1 MYIIRDCCYHKRRE
15 GEEMDESVVDYLH
28 YLQIERGLSLNTRKS
43 YERDLK
49 KYTFFLKEQ
58 GLSSWQE
65 VDRYIIME
73 FLQSLHTEKQASTT
87 VIRMISSL
95 RGFHQFLRQERIT
108 DHDPMQHID
117 SPKKAQKLP
126 STLSLEEVT
135 ALIETPDTTKPLGIR
150 NRTMLEVMYATGLR
164 VSEVVNLKMG
174 DLHLAMGLLQ
184 TIGKGDKERI
194 IPLGDYAIRW
204 IEIYLAQARPI
215 LLKKRPEEAH
225 LFVNHHGKPLSRQ
238 GVWKNLK
245 QIVREA
251 GIDKEVTPHTLRH
264 SFATHLLENGA
275 DLRIVQELLGHSDIS
290 TTQIYT
296 HITKQRMADVYKQH
310 FPRA

>member
-1 MYIIRDCCYHKRRE
+1 MKYM
-15 GEEMDESVVDYLH
+15 EEQVIDYLH
-28 YLQIERGLSLNTRKS
+28 YLQIERGLSSNTRQS
-43 YERDLK
+43 YKRDLH
-49 KYTFFLKEQ
+49 KYLIFLKEQ
-58 GLSSWQE
+58 QVVSWQKI
-65 VDRYIIME
+65 DRFMIME
-73 FLQSLHTEKQASTT
+73 FLQKLHSENNSSATI
-87 VIRMISSL
+87 IRMISSL
-95 RGFHQFLRQERIT
+95 RGFHQFLRQERIM

-126 STLSLEEVT
+126 STLSVEEVT
-135 ALIETPDTTKPLGIR
+135 KLIETPDTTKALGIR
-150 NRTMLEVMYATGLR
+150 NRTILEVMYATGLR
-164 VSEVVNLKMG
+164 VTELVELKIG
-174 DLHLAMGLLQ
+174 DLHLSIGLLQ
-184 TIGKGDKERI
+184 TLGKGDKERI
-194 IPLGDYAIRW
+194 IPLGDYAIQW
-204 IEIYLAQARPI
+204 IEKYLEEARPE
-215 LLKKRPEEAH
+215 LLKKNINETH

-251 GIDKEVTPHTLRH
+251 GIDKNITPHTLRH

-275 DLRIVQELLGHSDIS
+275 DLRIVQELLGHADIS

>member
-1 MYIIRDCCYHKRRE
+1 MEEQII
-15 GEEMDESVVDYLH
+15 DYLH

-43 YERDLK
+43 YERDLH
-49 KYTFFLKEQ
+49 KYSTFLSEQ
-58 GLSSWQE
+58 KIDAWQKI
-65 VDRYIIME
+65 DRYTIME
-73 FLQSLHTEKQASTT
+73 YLQMLHNQNNSSATI
-87 VIRMISSL
+87 IRMISSL

-126 STLSLEEVT
+126 STLSVEEVT
-135 ALIETPDTTKPLGIR
+135 LLIETPDTSKPLGIR
-150 NRTMLEVMYATGLR
+150 NRTILEVMYATGLR
-164 VSEVVNLKMG
+164 VSELVDLKIG
-174 DLHLAMGLLQ
+174 DLHLSIGLLQ

-194 IPLGDYAIRW
+194 IPLGDYAIKW
-204 IEIYLAQARPI
+204 IEKYLEEARPVLI
-215 LLKKRPEEAH
+215 KKNQNETH
-225 LFVNHHGKPLSRQ
+225 LFVNHHGRPLSRQ
-238 GVWKNLK
+238 GVWKNLN
-245 QIVREA
+245 QIVVTA
-251 GIDKEVTPHTLRH
+251 GIHKNITPHTLRH

-275 DLRIVQELLGHSDIS
+275 DLRIVQELLGHADIS

>member
-1 MYIIRDCCYHKRRE
+1 MT
-15 GEEMDESVVDYLH
+15 DYLH

-43 YERDLK
+43 YERDLH
-49 KYTFFLKEQ
+49 KYLAFLQDQKVN
-58 GLSSWQE
+58 SWQE
-65 VDRYIIME
+65 IDRYILME
-73 FLQSLHTEKQASTT
+73 YLQTLHNENSSSATI
-87 VIRMISSL
+87 IRMISSL
-95 RGFHQFLRQERIT
+95 RGFHQFLRQERLT

-126 STLSLEEVT
+126 STLSVEEVT
-135 ALIETPDTTKPLGIR
+135 MLIETPDTTKPLGIR
-150 NRTMLEVMYATGLR
+150 NRTILEVMYATGLR
-164 VSEVVNLKMG
+164 VSELVELKIG

-184 TIGKGDKERI
+184 TLGKGDKERI
-194 IPLGDYAIRW
+194 IPLGDYAIQW
-204 IEIYLAQARPI
+204 IEKYLEEARP
-215 LLKKRPEEAH
+215 LLVKKHHGETH
-225 LFVNHHGKPLSRQ
+225 LFVNNHGRPLSRQ

-251 GIDKEVTPHTLRH
+251 GIDKNITPHTLRH

-275 DLRIVQELLGHSDIS
+275 DLRIVQELLGHADIS